1 MATLTVSKKQ
11 YRENLKAAKK
21 IIKGIDVLVEG
32 GEDFID
38 LDRAIEAAQLL
49 ELVSTNLQGYIKM
62 IKAGA

>member
-1 MATLTVSKKQ
+1 MTTLTVSKKQ

>member
-1 MATLTVSKKQ
+1 MAKLTSSKKN
-11 YRENLKAAKK
+11 YRANLNAAKK
-21 IIKGIDVLVEG
+21 ILKGIDVLVEG

-38 LDRAIEAAQLL
+38 LDRAIEAAELL